1 MERTR
6 PGTKKHLL
14 LSIEVPVVNLPCVTS
29 LVQQIQNVKIF
40 VFNKTEGLNQFY
52 LQQINKEITN

>member
-1 MERTR
+1 M
-6 PGTKKHLL
+6 
-14 LSIEVPVVNLPCVTS
+14 PVVNLPCVTS
-29 LVQQIQNVKIF
+29 LVQLIQNVKIF